1 MSDDPETARQI
12 DELSRDT
19 RPLLV
24 CDIDEVILEFVRPF
38 IGFLNA
44 QQMHLKTDSFRL
56 HGNVVERET
65 GAVVETERVS
75 ALLDD
80 FFASQEDWQT
90 AVDGACE
97 CMHRL
102 SAEAE
107 IVMLTAMPHRHRDRR
122 RNLLDRLSF
131 PYPLLTTEA
140 AKGPAIHR
148 LRGKTDRPVVF
159 VDDIPHNL
167 VSVQKSV
174 PDAGLIHL
182 MAFSELVPL
191 LLPLPAGITM
201 ADNWRDAEAAIAS
214 GLGLSY

>member
-24 CDIDEVILEFVRPF
+24 CDIDEVILEFVQPF

-44 QQMHLKTDSFRL
+44 QHLHLKTDSFRL
-56 HGNVVERET
+56 HGNVVEQKS
-65 GAVVETERVS
+65 GAVVEPERVS
-75 ALLDD
+75 ALLEE
-80 FFASQEDWQT
+80 FFAAQEDWQT
-90 AVDGACE
+90 AVEGASE
-97 CMHRL
+97 SLRRL
-102 SAEAE
+102 SSDAE

-122 RNLLDRLSF
+122 RNLLDRFSF

-148 LRGKTDRPVVF
+148 LRGESDRPVVF

-167 VSVQKSV
+167 VSVRKSV
-174 PDAGLIHL
+174 PDAGLVHL
-182 MAFSELVPL
+182 MAFSDLVPL
-191 LLPLPAGITM
+191 LPPLPAGITM
-201 ADNWRDAEAAIAS
+201 AENWSDAEAAIAG

>member
-44 QQMHLKTDSFRL
+44 RQLHLKTDSFRL
-56 HGNVVERET
+56 HGNVVEQES
-65 GAVVETERVS
+65 GAVVEPEQVS
-75 ALLDD
+75 ALLED
-80 FFASQEDWQT
+80 FFAAQEDWQT
-90 AVDGACE
+90 AVEGASDCLR
-97 CMHRL
+97 RL
-102 SAEAE
+102 SSGAE

-122 RNLLDRLSF
+122 RGLLDRLSF

-140 AKGPAIHR
+140 AKGPAIRR
-148 LRGKTDRPVVF
+148 LRGDSDRPVVF

-174 PDAGLIHL
+174 PDAGLVHL

-191 LLPLPAGITM
+191 MPPLPAGITM
-201 ADNWRDAEAAIAS
+201 AENWGDAEATIAG
-214 GLGLSY
+214 GLGLAY